1 LLSPVTM
8 RTPVSVAPVKSVAT
22 VIPEPRSV
30 VAIAR
35 GNDHANYWGW
45 NIEDRSRRRRRVVV
59 IRRGSAVRLNDF
71 GAGIRAQSRP
81 EPECEHRGCYHNKF
95 LPHDRIS
102 LPLFGGLNP
111 RIIAKLP
118 KNRRSAWNPISAR
131 FAYGRSQRQLR
142 ILREQA
148 GHDLLQGTRLPLQIK
163 AAVIDSGYR
172 GTGHGCRYSSCG

>member
-1 LLSPVTM
+1 M
-8 RTPVSVAPVKSVAT
+8 RTPVSVAPVESVSTIAA
-22 VIPEPRSV
+22 EPRSV
-30 VAIAR
+30 IAIAR
-35 GNDHANYWGW
+35 GNDHANYWRW
-45 NIEDRSRRRRRVVV
+45 NIEDRSRRRRVVV
-59 IRRGSAVRLNDF
+59 IRRGSTVRLNHL
-71 GAGIRAQSRP
+71 GSGIRAQNRP

-102 LPLFGGLNP
+102 LLLFGRLNP
-111 RIIAKLP
+111 RIIAKLL